1 MPVCLILVQIRM
13 YLEVPPSTPPRIILP
28 FSVLHTT
35 MYDYAKSEQTQDCRL
50 AMSSCYGVMVC
61 KNINSAIEE
70 REGGGEAEELCR
82 ACKI

>member
-13 YLEVPPSTPPRIILP
+13 YLEVPPSTPQELRILP

-61 KNINSAIEE
+61 KNINSAS
-70 REGGGEAEELCR
+70 RRGVGGGVGVGGHAEE
-82 ACKI
+82 